1 MESEGQKKREREQEL
16 EKRLR
21 TPKAVLSI
29 AKSTEE
35 DTVETNL
42 LIKEFLAGKFFIF
55 ETQRDSSTSFH
66 DSTELEEIY
75 QREQALTDLKDII
88 KNWVVSIAKQN
99 GMEESLAVEEEAK
112 LFTFGS
118 HRLGVNS
125 RGGDIDTVILCPS
138 YVDRETHFF
147 EQLYGILEKRQEE
160 GHVEEL
166 VKVNDP
172 GVLVPVIT
180 MSFHKIPVD
189 LAFVKVDVPKID
201 KKLRSLND
209 NNLLAAVMDKKMVIS
224 MNGPRNVD
232 MIIQAVDVKE
242 DSSRIANFR
251 TTLKL
256 LKLWAKNRGI
266 YSNAMGYVTGISLAI
281 LVAKI
286 CQLFPNLKPNKLI
299 QKFFQYYSIWN
310 WTDFPVI
317 IDEIKTFENME
328 EFNNMQWYD
337 PKSEIGEE
345 KMNLLKTDFASPM
358 MVITPA
364 FPVMNAT
371 KKVTKTH
378 LSVMKEQFAIGKEIV
393 SSKNIDWQKL
403 FQKLD
408 FFHEYYN
415 FIEVSVLANDEKEF
429 HKWLGLVQSQLIMF
443 TNLLEGYLEYQDHPR
458 KVQVHPYPND
468 FERQDPNFKF
478 CSSYYYGIK
487 FQLPPAEGAPTEG
500 NFLDLYDITCKFLD
514 KLDKRRKDSQF
525 FTVNLRI
532 VHLTRNELP
541 PACFGIQE
549 PKIVRTEPN
558 TNLGKRHLDK
568 PSEQGSEFEP
578 EVGKR
583 IHVREDLDPRPYT
596 NGVSSPKEFKYPPP
610 PSHGFPGDP
619 RQPISVPVSVAST
632 SSNSMVLE
640 QKTVVTKQET
650 VGGSGNKITQIQQVT
665 TQVMKPKPEIANK
678 PVAAALSRPTV
689 FISNTTFKPI
699 SATAI
704 SKEKDDFDDFL

>member
-1 MESEGQKKREREQEL
+1 METEGQEKKKQEL

-21 TPKAVLSI
+21 TPKAVLSHG
-29 AKSTEE
+29 KSTEE
-35 DTVETNL
+35 DTIETNM
-42 LIKEFLAGKFFIF
+42 LIKEFLAGKFYLY
-55 ETQRDSSTSFH
+55 ETQRDSTTSFH

-99 GMEESLAVEEEAK
+99 GMEESLAVDEEAK

-147 EQLYGILEKRQEE
+147 EQLYAILLQRQEE
-160 GHVEEL
+160 GHVKEL

-180 MSFHKIPVD
+180 MSFHGIPVD

-201 KKLRSLND
+201 KKLRNLND
-209 NNLLAAVMDKKMVIS
+209 NNLLAAVMDKKMVFS

-232 MIIQAVDVKE
+232 MIIQSVDVKE

-310 WTDFPVI
+310 WTEFPVI
-317 IDEIKTFENME
+317 IDDIRTYENME

-345 KMNLLKTDFASPM
+345 KMAALKTDYASPM

-378 LSVMKEQFAIGKEIV
+378 LNVMKEQFAIGREIV
-393 SSKNIDWQKL
+393 SSKHIDWAKL

-408 FFHEYYN
+408 FFHDYYN
-415 FIEVSVLANDEKEF
+415 FIEVSILANDEKEF
-429 HKWLGLVQSQLIMF
+429 HKWVGLVESQMIMF
-443 TNLLEGYLEYQDHPR
+443 TNLLEGCVDYHDHPR
-458 KVQVHPYPND
+458 KLQVHPYPQGFEND
-468 FERQDPNFKF
+468 DPNFKF
-478 CSSYYYGIK
+478 CSSYYYGLK
-487 FQLPPAEGAPTEG
+487 FQLPPDENNKNEPGYV
-500 NFLDLYDITCKFLD
+500 DLYDITCKFLD

-532 VHLTRNELP
+532 VHMTRPQLP
-541 PACFGIQE
+541 PCVFGMRE
-549 PKIVRTEPN
+549 PKPPAQNST
-558 TNLGKRHLDK
+558 LGKRHMDK
-568 PSEQGSEFEP
+568 QEEQNSEFEP
-578 EVGKR
+578 DVAKK
-583 IHVREDLDPRPYT
+583 IHVREDLDPRPV
-596 NGVSSPKEFKYPPP
+596 NGNGNGFPGPGDFYQPPP
-610 PSHGFPGDP
+610 PQVFPADN
-619 RQPISVPVSVAST
+619 RQPISVPISAT
-632 SSNSMVLE
+632 TTTNPMVIE
-640 QKTVVTKQET
+640 TKTVVRQET
-650 VGGSGNKITQIQQVT
+650 VRAENKTTQVQQVT
-665 TQVMKPKPEIANK
+665 QVTQMKPKTEAPPK
-678 PVAAALSRPTV
+678 PTVTAAISRPTV
-689 FISNTTFKPI
+689 FIPTTTFKPI
-699 SATAI
+699 SAT
-704 SKEKDDFDDFL
+704 SLNKEKDDFDDFL